1 MRKVITYGTFD
12 LFHEGHYNL
21 LKRAKALGDYLI
33 VGVTTDTFDLERGKI
48 NTCNNVMER
57 IDAVRATGLAD
68 LIVIE
73 EYKGQKIDDIL
84 KYGVEIFAIGSDW
97 EGYFDYLNEFCKVVY
112 LPRTEG
118 ISSTQIRKH
127 RPVADIGIIGTGSIA
142 TRFASESAFV
152 NSARITGAY
161 NPLKSEC
168 DDFCKKF
175 NIPTSADSVEEL
187 LQVCD
192 AVYIASPHYTHFDY
206 AETAMRTGKHVFC
219 ETPFVTSRAE
229 AEKLYDMAQE
239 KGLVLMT
246 GRDVAIAAMLGA
258 EEFGFATAPLVT
270 MGCVMM
276 RVCNLDTCPVTS
288 RPLCRLSA
296 RCSCAV
302 FDQNRES
309 VLLISA

>member
-142 TRFASESAFV
+142 SRFASESAFV

-168 DDFCKKF
+168 DDFCKSSTFRQARILSKSCF
-175 NIPTSADSVEEL
+175 KSATLSTSPRLTTLILIMPKRRCA
-187 LQVCD
+187 Q
-192 AVYIASPHYTHFDY
+192 
-206 AETAMRTGKHVFC
+206 GN
-219 ETPFVTSRAE
+219 TSSA
-229 AEKLYDMAQE
+229 K
-239 KGLVLMT
+239 
-246 GRDVAIAAMLGA
+246 
-258 EEFGFATAPLVT
+258 P
-270 MGCVMM
+270 
-276 RVCNLDTCPVTS
+276 
-288 RPLCRLSA
+288 RLSQA
-296 RCSCAV
+296 ERKPR
-302 FDQNRES
+302 NYTTWRRRRG
-309 VLLISA
+309 